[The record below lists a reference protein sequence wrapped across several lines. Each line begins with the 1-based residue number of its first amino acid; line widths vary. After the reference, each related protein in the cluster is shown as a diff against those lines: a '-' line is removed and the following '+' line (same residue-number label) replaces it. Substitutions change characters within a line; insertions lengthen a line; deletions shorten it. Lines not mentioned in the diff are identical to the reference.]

1 MGEETVRERVDEHV
15 RMQCASIFLG
25 SEMRRK
31 WWLRQSGSW
40 REGRQQR
47 AGMWKARGHE
57 WSRAKCVREQH
68 NSAQQG

>member
-31 WWLRQSGSW
+31 WWLRQSGSR
-40 REGRQQR
+40 REGRGERTEGWDVESKRTRVESSQMCER
-47 AGMWKARGHE
+47 AA
-57 WSRAKCVREQH
+57 
-68 NSAQQG
+68 